1 MTWQLN
7 FINKIKDNKMKRI
20 DKILNSIEHLT
31 YVDFSL
37 LLEDQTF
44 RSKFLTW
51 FNVDKLDDT
60 EIITN
65 SVDYIKDNF

>member
-1 MTWQLN
+1 MT
-7 FINKIKDNKMKRI
+7 RV
-20 DKILNSIEHLT
+20 DKILNSIEGLT

-37 LLEDQTF
+37 LLEDNTF

-51 FNVDKLDDT
+51 VNVDKLDDT

>member
-1 MTWQLN
+1 
-7 FINKIKDNKMKRI
+7 MKRI
-20 DKILNSIEHLT
+20 DMILNSIEYLSS
-31 YVDFSL
+31 VDFSL
-37 LLEDQTF
+37 LLEDSTF

>member
-1 MTWQLN
+1 M
-7 FINKIKDNKMKRI
+7 KMKRV
-20 DKILNSIEHLT
+20 DMILNSIEHLT
-31 YVDFSL
+31 YVDFSI

-60 EIITN
+60 EIITH

>member
-7 FINKIKDNKMKRI
+7 FINKIKDNKMTRV

-37 LLEDQTF
+37 LLEDRTF

>member
-1 MTWQLN
+1 
-7 FINKIKDNKMKRI
+7 MKRV

-37 LLEDQTF
+37 LLEDSTF

>member
-1 MTWQLN
+1 MT
-7 FINKIKDNKMKRI
+7 RV

-37 LLEDQTF
+37 LLEDNTF

-51 FNVDKLDDT
+51 INVDKLDDT

>member
-1 MTWQLN
+1 MT
-7 FINKIKDNKMKRI
+7 RV

-37 LLEDQTF
+37 LLEDRTF

>member
-1 MTWQLN
+1 MTRL
-7 FINKIKDNKMKRI
+7 
-20 DKILNSIEHLT
+20 DKILNSIEGLT
-31 YVDFSL
+31 CVDFSL
-37 LLEDQTF
+37 LLEDNTF

-65 SVDYIKDNF
+65 SVDYIRDNF

>member
-1 MTWQLN
+1 
-7 FINKIKDNKMKRI
+7 MKRI
-20 DKILNSIEHLT
+20 DKILNSIEHLSS
-31 YVDFSL
+31 VDFSL

>member
-1 MTWQLN
+1 MT
-7 FINKIKDNKMKRI
+7 RV
-20 DKILNSIEHLT
+20 DKILNSIEGLT

-37 LLEDQTF
+37 LLEDKTF

>member
-1 MTWQLN
+1 MTRL
-7 FINKIKDNKMKRI
+7 
-20 DKILNSIEHLT
+20 DKILNSIEGLT
-31 YVDFSL
+31 CVDFSL

>member
-1 MTWQLN
+1 MT
-7 FINKIKDNKMKRI
+7 RV
-20 DKILNSIEHLT
+20 DKILNSIEGLT
-31 YVDFSL
+31 CVDFSL
-37 LLEDQTF
+37 LLEDNTF

>member
-1 MTWQLN
+1 
-7 FINKIKDNKMKRI
+7 MKRV
-20 DKILNSIEHLT
+20 DKILNSIEGLT

-37 LLEDQTF
+37 LLEDNTF

-60 EIITN
+60 EIINN
-65 SVDYIKDNF
+65 SVHYINDNF

>member
-1 MTWQLN
+1 MT
-7 FINKIKDNKMKRI
+7 RV

-37 LLEDQTF
+37 LLEDKTF

>member
-1 MTWQLN
+1 MT
-7 FINKIKDNKMKRI
+7 RV

-37 LLEDQTF
+37 LLEDNTF

-65 SVDYIKDNF
+65 SVSYINDNF

>member
-1 MTWQLN
+1 
-7 FINKIKDNKMKRI
+7 MKRI
-20 DKILNSIEHLT
+20 DMILNSIEHLT

-37 LLEDQTF
+37 LLEDSTF

>member
-1 MTWQLN
+1 
-7 FINKIKDNKMKRI
+7 MKRV
-20 DKILNSIEHLT
+20 DKILNSIEGLT
-31 YVDFSL
+31 CVDFSL
-37 LLEDQTF
+37 LLEDNTF

-65 SVDYIKDNF
+65 SVSYINDNF

>member
-1 MTWQLN
+1 MT
-7 FINKIKDNKMKRI
+7 RV

-37 LLEDQTF
+37 LLEDRTF

-65 SVDYIKDNF
+65 SVSYINDNF

>member
-1 MTWQLN
+1 MT
-7 FINKIKDNKMKRI
+7 RV

-37 LLEDQTF
+37 LLEDRTF

-51 FNVDKLDDT
+51 FNVDKLGDT

>member
-1 MTWQLN
+1 
-7 FINKIKDNKMKRI
+7 MKRV
-20 DKILNSIEHLT
+20 DLILNSIEHLSS
-31 YVDFSL
+31 VDFTL
-37 LLEDQTF
+37 LLEDNTF

-65 SVDYIKDNF
+65 SVDYINDNF